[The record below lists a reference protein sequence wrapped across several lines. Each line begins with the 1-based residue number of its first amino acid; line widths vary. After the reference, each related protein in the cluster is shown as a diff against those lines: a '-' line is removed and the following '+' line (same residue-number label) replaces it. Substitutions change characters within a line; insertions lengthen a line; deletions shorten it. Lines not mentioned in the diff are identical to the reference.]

1 MRRRL
6 VSAVVLSCTILPAA
20 AIGQGRP
27 GAPGGMAVQS
37 LAADASFVLNA
48 ADHDARRVEA
58 ARVAATRASDAQVKA
73 FAERM
78 VRDHN
83 RASTELMT
91 LARARSIPVKSDPA
105 VATLAANTFAGL
117 SGARFDM
124 AYIGQA
130 VKDHEATVA
139 LFEDESRSGKD
150 AELKAW
156 AARTLPMLREH
167 LRVARD
173 LAKP

>member
-1 MRRRL
+1 
-6 VSAVVLSCTILPAA
+6 
-20 AIGQGRP
+20 
-27 GAPGGMAVQS
+27 
-37 LAADASFVLNA
+37 
-48 ADHDARRVEA
+48 
-58 ARVAATRASDAQVKA
+58 
-73 FAERM
+73 
-78 VRDHN
+78 
-83 RASTELMT
+83 
-91 LARARSIPVKSDPA
+91 
-105 VATLAANTFAGL
+105 
-117 SGARFDM
+117 M

-139 LFEDESRSGKD
+139 LFEGESRSGKD